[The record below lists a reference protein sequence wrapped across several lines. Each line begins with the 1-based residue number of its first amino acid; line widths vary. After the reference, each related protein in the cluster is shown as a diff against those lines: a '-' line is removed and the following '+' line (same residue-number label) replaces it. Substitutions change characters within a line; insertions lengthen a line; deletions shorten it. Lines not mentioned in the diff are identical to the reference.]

1 MQHSIEELGA
11 KNIRVYGISYDPQS
25 SLKEFAGQHGVTYD
39 LLSDIDSAVIKK
51 FGILNTLV
59 SRDDTEQHPQ
69 TQRGFYGM
77 PFPGVY
83 VTDESGVVTEKFFY
97 RHYATRA
104 SAGSIMNSALGKV
117 LMPKAAPQT
126 DFSDDHVKIT
136 AFLADKSLKFEYRS
150 VLYVRFELA
159 KGLHIYGDP
168 LPDGFVSTT
177 VSIDETKGLRVGA
190 LRYPETKPL
199 VFDALD
205 VTLNVY
211 EGVVDVAIP
220 VSLTAEVMNW
230 TIRDKPESI
239 EISLSVRYQ
248 ACSDTVCYPPK
259 TEKLLVTV
267 PVSQLL
273 MPGAGSR

>member
-1 MQHSIEELGA
+1 MHDSIEQLAAE
-11 KNIRVYGISYDPQS
+11 NIRVYGISYDRQS
-25 SLKEFAGQHGVTYD
+25 SLKDFAEQYGVTYD

-59 SRDDTEQHPQ
+59 SPDDTQKHPQ
-69 TQRGFYGM
+69 TQRGFYGL

-83 VTDESGVVTEKFFY
+83 VTDESGVVTEKLFY
-97 RHYATRA
+97 RHYAARA
-104 SAGSIMNSALGKV
+104 SAGAIMNSALGKV
-117 LMPKAAPQT
+117 LFPKEAPQT
-126 DFSDDHVKIT
+126 DFSDDQVKIT
-136 AFLADKSLKFEYRS
+136 AFLADESLKFEYRS

-177 VSIDETKGLRVGA
+177 VSIDETKGLRTGA
-190 LRYPETKPL
+190 PHYPKTKPV

-211 EGVVDVAIP
+211 EGNVDIAIP

-239 EISLSVRYQ
+239 EIPLSVRYQ
-248 ACSDTVCYPPK
+248 VCSDTVCYPPK
-259 TEKLLVTV
+259 TEKLSVTV
-267 PVSQLL
+267 PISQLL
-273 MPGAGSR
+273 MPGARSR

>member
-1 MQHSIEELGA
+1 MHDNIEQLA
-11 KNIRVYGISYDPQS
+11 ADNIRVYGISYDPQS
-25 SLKEFAGQHGVTYD
+25 SLKDFAEKYGVTYD
-39 LLSDIDSAVIKK
+39 LLSDIDSAVIKE

-59 SRDDTEQHPQ
+59 SPDDTEQHPQ
-69 TQRGFYGM
+69 TQRGFYGV

-104 SAGSIMNSALGKV
+104 SAGAIMNSTLGKV
-117 LMPKAAPQT
+117 LQPKEAPQT
-126 DFSDDHVKIT
+126 DFSNDQVKIT
-136 AFLADKSLKFEYRS
+136 AFLADESLKFEYRS
-150 VLYVRFELA
+150 TLYVRFELA

-168 LPDGFVSTT
+168 LPSGFVSTT
-177 VSIDETKGLRVGA
+177 VSIDETKGLRTGA
-190 LRYPETKPL
+190 PRYPKTKPL
-199 VFDALD
+199 VFDTLD

-230 TIRDKPESI
+230 TIRDKPKSI
-239 EISLSVRYQ
+239 EIPLNVRYQ

-259 TEKLLVTV
+259 TEKLSVTV

-273 MPGAGSR
+273 MPGARR

>member
-1 MQHSIEELGA
+1 MHDNIEQLAA

-25 SLKEFAGQHGVTYD
+25 SLKDFAEQYGVTYD

-59 SRDDTEQHPQ
+59 SPDDTETHPQ

-83 VTDESGVVTEKFFY
+83 VTDESGAVTEKFFY

-104 SAGSIMNSALGKV
+104 SAGAIMNSALGKV
-117 LMPKAAPQT
+117 LFPNEAPQT
-126 DFSDDHVKIT
+126 DFSDDQVKIT
-136 AFLADKSLKFEYRS
+136 AFLADESLKFEYRS
-150 VLYVRFELA
+150 ALYVRFELA

-177 VSIDETKGLRVGA
+177 VSIDETKGLRTGA
-190 LRYPETKPL
+190 PRYPETKPL
-199 VFDALD
+199 VFDSLD

-211 EGVVDVAIP
+211 EGIVDVAIP

-230 TIRDKPESI
+230 TIRDRPEFI
-239 EISLSVRYQ
+239 EIPLSVRYQ
-248 ACSDTVCYPPK
+248 ACSNTVCYPPK
-259 TEKLLVTV
+259 TEQLSVTV

-273 MPGAGSR
+273 MPGARSR

>member
-1 MQHSIEELGA
+1 MQDRIEQLGA
-11 KNIRVYGISYDPQS
+11 ENIRVYGISYDPQS
-25 SLKEFAGQHGVTYD
+25 SLKEFSEQYGVMYD

-59 SRDDTEQHPQ
+59 SPDDTEKHPQ
-69 TQRGFYGM
+69 TQRGFYGV

-97 RHYATRA
+97 RHYAARA
-104 SAGSIMNSALGKV
+104 SAGAIMNSTLGKV
-117 LMPKAAPQT
+117 LMPKEAPQT
-126 DFSDDHVKIT
+126 GFSDDHVKVT
-136 AFLADKSLKFEYRS
+136 AFLADESLKFEYRS

-177 VSIDETKGLRVGA
+177 VSIDQTRGLRTGA
-190 LRYPETKPL
+190 PRYPKTRRVTL
-199 VFDALD
+199 DALD

-211 EGVVDVAIP
+211 EGIVDVAIP

-230 TIRDKPESI
+230 TIRDKPEFI
-239 EISLSVRYQ
+239 EIPLSVRYQ

-259 TEKLLVTV
+259 TKKLSVTV

-273 MPGAGSR
+273 MPGARSR

>member
-1 MQHSIEELGA
+1 LHDSIEELTA

-25 SLKEFAGQHGVTYD
+25 SLKEFSEQYGVTYN

-51 FGILNTLV
+51 LGILNTLV
-59 SRDDTEQHPQ
+59 SPDDTEKHPW
-69 TQRGFYGM
+69 TRRGFYGI

-104 SAGSIMNSALGKV
+104 SAGTVINSSLGEV
-117 LMPKAAPQT
+117 LRPKEAPQT
-126 DFSDDHVKIT
+126 DFSDDRVKIT
-136 AFLADKSLKFEYRS
+136 VFLADESLKFEYRS
-150 VLYVRFELA
+150 ALYVRFELA

-177 VSIDETKGLRVGA
+177 VSIDETKGLRTGA
-190 LRYPETKPL
+190 PRYPNTKT
-199 VFDALD
+199 VEFDALN

-220 VSLTAEVMNW
+220 VSLTAELMNW

-239 EISLSVRYQ
+239 EIPLTVRYQ
-248 ACSDTVCYPPK
+248 ACSYTVCYPPK
-259 TEKLLVTV
+259 TEKLSVTV
-267 PVSQLL
+267 PVSPLL
-273 MPGAGSR
+273 MPGARNR